1 PGVVVQ
7 ADEVLRAGEDVHV
20 VEAEPDHPH
29 DGDQPHCGEADH
41 LGRQEQI
48 AETVP
53 PVRAEGASRA
63 CGRGLRRGAH
73 AESTGSIAEHT
84 RGRATSR
91 SASGVYTNS
100 SSEES
105 RALAT
110 RAPFGATGKMCPL
123 PRIASTTDSSCSA
136 ERSPEDCASTSAFSR
151 LDRDGG
157 KSREIFAAFSRP
169 VRWAR
174 KASAASCCV
183 PALSA
188 TIEDWPTDWMSPA
201 APPGVGSTS
210 HSKSAP
216 SRSVLAPRKA
226 VVLPAWPPQKSTC

>member
-1 PGVVVQ
+1 HARVREDPGVVVQ

-73 AESTGSIAEHT
+73 AEST
-84 RGRATSR
+84 
-91 SASGVYTNS
+91 S
-100 SSEES
+100 S
-105 RALAT
+105 
-110 RAPFGATGKMCPL
+110 
-123 PRIASTTDSSCSA
+123 
-136 ERSPEDCASTSAFSR
+136 FSR
-151 LDRDGG
+151 LDRDVG
-157 KSREIFAAFSRP
+157 KNRENFAAFSRP